1 LLEGDRNLQSPKLCA
16 NIIQVLASS
25 SLLGQWCCQGNVL
38 RFFLGKE
45 SIGSSNLDGAYK
57 NQVLLTSGRGENM
70 KMQLLSEGCFADLPE
85 STPFSSTLLKIVCIV
100 LVFGIYRT

>member
-1 LLEGDRNLQSPKLCA
+1 MQTSGTGQFLFAGSVVLPGQCTGAFPREG
-16 NIIQVLASS
+16 IH
-25 SLLGQWCCQGNVL
+25 
-38 RFFLGKE
+38 RFF
-45 SIGSSNLDGAYK
+45 NLDGAYK

-70 KMQLLSEGCFADLPE
+70 KMQLLSEGLQRDFADLPE